1 MTVQTKRTFQEL
13 FLNNSGY
20 MRDLIDTI
28 VDNRLLTEAGA
39 GITDGTP
46 GTIYRSGVS
55 RAAGIINTQ
64 ILIDLTDLSSATTIL
79 DIIGIGANP
88 AHLGQIKASE
98 NGTIIYGQVTCLE
111 APLTLTDIDFYSA
124 PEATGVFEA
133 LVTSL
138 TQRELLAAGGAWT
151 LGEVQ
156 PFTGLPAADEYL
168 YLANGVADTADPF
181 TAGVFLIEFV
191 GFDA

>member
-1 MTVQTKRTFQEL
+1 MTVLTKTQFQEL
-13 FLNNSGY
+13 FLNNSEY
-20 MRDLIDTI
+20 MRDLIDT
-28 VDNRLLTEAGA
+28 VVNNRLLTEAGA
-39 GITDGTP
+39 GITDGV

-55 RAAGIINTQ
+55 RSGGIITTR
-64 ILIDLTDLSSATTIL
+64 IVIDLTGLSSATTVL

-88 AHLGQIKASE
+88 AHLGRIKAAE
-98 NGTIIYGQVTCLE
+98 NGTIISGTMTCLE
-111 APLTLTDIDFYSA
+111 APLSLTDIDLYSA

-138 TQRELLAAGGAWT
+138 TQRALITAGGAWT
-151 LGEVQ
+151 IGETQ
-156 PFTGLPAADEYL
+156 ALTGLPAADEYL

-181 TAGVFLIEFV
+181 TAGIFLIELD

>member
-1 MTVQTKRTFQEL
+1 MTVQSKATFQEL

-20 MRDLIDTI
+20 MRDLIDTV
-28 VDNRLLTEAGA
+28 VDNVLTVEAGA
-39 GITDGTP
+39 GITDGV

-64 ILIDLTDLSSATTIL
+64 ILIDLTGLSSATTIL

-88 AHLGQIKASE
+88 AHLGQIRAPV
-98 NGTIIYGQVTCLE
+98 NGTIISGQLTCLV
-111 APLTLTDIDFYSA
+111 APLSLTDIDLYSA
-124 PEATGVFEA
+124 PEDTGVFEA

-151 LGEVQ
+151 AGEVQ
-156 PFTGLPAADEYL
+156 PLTGLPAADEYL

-181 TAGVFLIEFV
+181 TAGVFLIELV
-191 GFDA
+191 GYDA

>member
-1 MTVQTKRTFQEL
+1 MTVRTKTVFQEL

-20 MRDLIDTI
+20 MRDLIDTV
-28 VDNRLLTEAGA
+28 VDNRLTVEAGA
-39 GITDGTP
+39 GITDGA
-46 GTIYRSGVS
+46 GVIYRSGVS

-88 AHLGQIKASE
+88 AHLGQITAAN
-98 NGTIIYGQVTCLE
+98 NGTIIAGQVTCLE
-111 APLTLTDIDFYSA
+111 VPASLDDIDFYSA

-151 LGEVQ
+151 AGEVQ
-156 PFTGLPAADEYL
+156 PLTGLPAADEYL

-191 GFDA
+191 GYDA